1 MLKIILLPPE
11 DSAAFFKHSPAFD
24 QAEALLMEL
33 LSDFPAAETAKEVR
47 LVASVVAAPNSCRA
61 LLVGQIG
68 AACVGISA
76 FTVQLHTRRRPSVR
90 ISLSTACHCCVARRV
105 QCFRLASPVHLAES
119 FLFSEL
125 PKTRDF
131 YQRCG
136 LVVRIG
142 EKRIL
147 IEAMARIKSKYARK
161 DEAVQIRV
169 CVLQD

>member
-76 FTVQLHTRRRPSVR
+76 FAVQLHTRGRPSVR
-90 ISLSTACHCCVARRV
+90 ISLSTAFFFFLH
-105 QCFRLASPVHLAES
+105 RLVTVVLLAGCN
-119 FLFSEL
+119 LF
-125 PKTRDF
+125 D
-131 YQRCG
+131 
-136 LVVRIG
+136 
-142 EKRIL
+142 
-147 IEAMARIKSKYARK
+147 
-161 DEAVQIRV
+161 
-169 CVLQD
+169 